1 MLEVSA
7 QGFKKSVRENI
18 TLQIQQTARIDVPT
32 LTILGKYDPVIPPRQ
47 IEPTLRTMPQNQIVV
62 METGHAPFAED
73 PETFLG
79 IVEPFLAQVVY
90 DDVASNA

>member
-1 MLEVSA
+1 M
-7 QGFKKSVRENI
+7 
-18 TLQIQQTARIDVPT
+18 PT

-47 IEPTLRTMPQNQIVV
+47 IEPTLRTVPQNQIVV

-73 PETFLG
+73 SQTFLG